1 MYMISGLKA
10 PDALLGGAGIA
21 GMIALLLIGAAL
33 GRLRDLGRR
42 LTAEL
47 VERKRT
53 EEALRASRQA
63 AVEANRFRSRFFTN
77 ITHEFRTPLT
87 LAIGPLEGLLRGEF
101 GPIGPDMQEQISVA
115 LRNSRHLLKLVNQ
128 LLDFSMV
135 ESGSTNLFWEK
146 KDLGAIASAVLD
158 AFSVIAAK
166 KKISVVV
173 ETEASLPAVPVDAP
187 SFEKVLFNLIGN
199 AFKFTPEGGTIR
211 VELARAPASIPGDET
226 VVTRAVEQTLSPETH
241 VRLCIRDTGIGIQ
254 PEHLRTVF
262 ERFKQSG
269 ENLALERGGSGI
281 GLAHTRELIES
292 MHGTITVKSEPGA
305 GSQFCVYLPLE
316 QPEAGLSVA
325 DAEACPCRDLH

>member
-1 MYMISGLKA
+1 MLLVVFAFCAYVSSFIFLENMYGTGGPTAIVLLVAAVSWLFGFVPGVLTAFLVFPLNFLMYVIIGAKA
-10 PDALLGGAGIA
+10 PEAMLGGAGVA
-21 GMIALLLIGAAL
+21 GMIALVLIGAAL

-47 VERKRT
+47 AERERT
-53 EEALRASRQA
+53 EEALRASREA

-135 ESGSTNLFWEK
+135 ESGSTHLFWEK

-166 KKISVVV
+166 KKVSVAVD
-173 ETEASLPAVPVDAP
+173 TEASLPAVPVDAP

-211 VELARAPASIPGDET
+211 VGLTRAPAGIPGDET
-226 VVTRAVEQTLSPETH
+226 VVTRAVEQTLSPEYPYPAVYRRYRH
-241 VRLCIRDTGIGIQ
+241 RDSIR
-254 PEHLRTVF
+254 
-262 ERFKQSG
+262 
-269 ENLALERGGSGI
+269 A
-281 GLAHTRELIES
+281 
-292 MHGTITVKSEPGA
+292 
-305 GSQFCVYLPLE
+305 SQDGF
-316 QPEAGLSVA
+316 
-325 DAEACPCRDLH
+325 